1 MFQSRQKLRKN
12 IKKESSKNEE
22 TLYDLFL
29 SEYNDFF
36 ENILNSNSEDIL
48 NKITR
53 NISHLIGKE
62 KYESYPIDLLKKY
75 KKKLFTECIRPDLNL
90 IEKIRN
96 RIGPYLPP
104 LDIDTIYAHCDR
116 CYDCLH
122 TCGKKLFAIKDSS
135 LVVCRKC
142 NKIYKNSMIKLLCQY
157 CNEEYFSYV
166 INEKNLPIKKEDYI
180 PVTWAKYHC
189 ENYISEEMKCPNC
202 LAMVY
207 FSDSKKLLKCF
218 ECNWEIKAKDQHW
231 TCEICGKK
239 FQSELK
245 EYYKYESKPLLN
257 CIKYAIIKKI
267 IVKPYK
273 VDCCNLDPL
282 KINFCHNK
290 SEGCNGKLFLSYLN
304 KRPVIVCSKCKIIK
318 EVPDMI
324 WDCPNCEN
332 RFNCNGIIYI
342 QKKYKK
348 TYSKNIIKSN
358 LNRTGSHNSIY
369 KKQNSSKFI
378 IRNKKNY
385 KEILKDDSDYLN
397 STDDNFQII
406 KSTGNKLKRIKSNLD
421 KSKRKELDFIFANPN
436 NSFIEI
442 RNITPQ
448 KGVCGEFLFNDEGYY
463 TKNNFKN
470 NYNIS
475 RESHDYSSYS
485 KQKDNDKEVTRNNT
499 TINIKSER
507 NPKILNYIPPKIN
520 QKKYHKNKSNKE
532 NENENEISY
541 SEGNKMKL
549 NFCFNVNLD
558 RNNSKDQLKPKIMKS
573 HIKDDLN
580 EDIANCN
587 SVNNNE
593 IKLVKKR
600 LAFLEPD
607 SNFTPDEYEILEKIG
622 HGSFG
627 KIYSVK
633 WGKNSKKYA
642 MKILKLKREKDMENY
657 KNKLNILI
665 NFIKKTSCRNVIKV
679 YGTLYEKIEE
689 TYKCYVLMELAQTDW
704 EVEIKYRSK
713 HQLFYTESEL
723 MNIIKQLVQCYSLLQ
738 KCNIT
743 HRDVKPQNILIIND
757 LFKICDFGEAM
768 ITHGKNGFIHQ
779 PIRGSE
785 LYMSPILFD
794 ALNSQKRDVI
804 HNTYKSDVFS
814 LGMCIFFAATLTFQS
829 LYDIRELKNMG
840 VIENILGNYLYQHY
854 SGDIVDI
861 LVKMLQLD
869 EKKRPDFIQL
879 ERIINF

>member
-1 MFQSRQKLRKN
+1 MFHSRQKLKKNFRK
-12 IKKESSKNEE
+12 EFSKNEE
-22 TLYDLFL
+22 ALYELFL
-29 SEYNDFF
+29 SEYNDLF
-36 ENILNSNSEDIL
+36 ENMLNTNSDDIL
-48 NKITR
+48 NKIAR

-62 KYESYPIDLLKKY
+62 NYENYPNELLKKF
-75 KKKLFTECIRPDLNL
+75 KKKLYNECIHPDLNL
-90 IEKIRN
+90 IEKIKC

-104 LDIDTIYAHCDR
+104 LSIDTIYAHCDR

-122 TCGKKLFAIKDSS
+122 TCGKKLLAIRDSN

-142 NKIYKNSMIKLLCQY
+142 NKIYKNSMIRLLCQS

-166 INEKNLPIKKEDYI
+166 INEKNKPIKKEDYI

-189 ENYISEEMKCPNC
+189 ENFISEEIKCPNC
-202 LAMVY
+202 SAMVY

-218 ECNWEIKAKDQHW
+218 ECKWEAKAKDHKW

-245 EYYKYESKPLLN
+245 EYYKYETKPLLN
-257 CIKYAIIKKI
+257 CVKYAIIKKI

-282 KINFCHNK
+282 KINFSHNK
-290 SEGCNGKLFLSYLN
+290 SAGCNGKLYLSYLN
-304 KRPVIVCSKCKIIK
+304 KRPVIVCSKCKTIK
-318 EVPDMI
+318 EVPDMV
-324 WDCPNCEN
+324 WHCPNCQN
-332 RFNCNGIIYI
+332 KFNCNGIIYI
-342 QKKYKK
+342 QKKHKK
-348 TYSKNIIKSN
+348 NLSKNINKSN
-358 LNRTGSHNSIY
+358 LNRTGSHSNIY

-385 KEILKDDSDYLN
+385 KEILNDDSDYFN
-397 STDDNFQII
+397 STDDNFSIV
-406 KSTGNKLKRIKSNLD
+406 KGSHSKLKRIKSSVD
-421 KSKRKELDFIFANPN
+421 KSKRKEIDFIFAHPN

-448 KGVCGEFLFNDEGYY
+448 KGIYGELLYDKEGYY

-470 NYNIS
+470 NYRIS
-475 RESHDYSSYS
+475 RVSHDYFSYS
-485 KQKDNDKEVTRNNT
+485 KNTDNDKEVARNNT

-520 QKKYHKNKSNKE
+520 QKKYQKNKNNKE
-532 NENENEISY
+532 NENKNEISY
-541 SEGNKMKL
+541 SEGNKIRL
-549 NFCFNVNLD
+549 NFNLD
-558 RNNSKDQLKPKIMKS
+558 RNNSRQQLQSKLMKS
-573 HIKDDLN
+573 QTKEDLIDDKV
-580 EDIANCN
+580 NCN

-593 IKLVKKR
+593 IKLIKKR
-600 LAFLEPD
+600 LSFLEPD
-607 SNFTPDEYEILEKIG
+607 SNFIPTEYEILEKIG

-633 WGKNSKKYA
+633 WGKNGKKYA

-679 YGTLYEKIEE
+679 YGTLYEKIED
-689 TYKCYVLMELAQTDW
+689 TYKCFVLMELAQTDW

-713 HQLFYTESEL
+713 HHLFYTESEL
-723 MNIIKQLVQCYSLLQ
+723 MNIIKQLVKCYSLLQ

-743 HRDVKPQNILIIND
+743 HRDVKPQNILILND

-794 ALNSQKRDVI
+794 ALNNHKRDVI

-829 LYDIRELKNMG
+829 LYDIREIKNME